1 MRTVVYTDAAKRIY
15 LAVEHAFASCR
26 YNGY

>member
-1 MRTVVYTDAAKRIY
+1 MRTVVYTDAAKWIY

-26 YNGY
+26 